1 LRKAVNDMISVSK
14 QTDALIKKVN
24 LESLDL
30 AKYKNELVSMID
42 AQADTRKLLVKM
54 TDLLYRLNNE

>member
-14 QTDALIKKVN
+14 QTDALIMKVN